1 MNALVA
7 KGKVFFQKDVLF
19 TIIASC
25 YRFANPSILKSKWA
39 EVQGVLYGY
48 NEGDNVHI
56 TRAVPLAH
64 LSSVAVEMQDNDYVL
79 VANLETE
86 MASKNWFQIG
96 WYHSHPG
103 IKLFLSLEDV
113 KTQAGL
119 QAPNPLAI
127 ALVFNPVYLM
137 DGDEE
142 GNISLG
148 IKIFRLD
155 DASTIEIKFHEVPF
169 EIDESGGEIIDEAR
183 TLLNNVQRFLRGENV
198 FDTIQ
203 SRMEKTYKKINS
215 EVYGLKSYLQN
226 MKKTSSAEDV
236 VKSFTNHKNRIQKL
250 FDSKKTSI
258 DIQISLLTYLEL
270 NETLKYSDR
279 IREIKEEWESYK
291 KTFPQLI
298 EGVEK
303 STFN

>member
-1 MNALVA
+1 MDA
-7 KGKVFFQKDVLF
+7 KGKVIFPKDVLF

-39 EVQGVLYGY
+39 EVQGILYGF

-64 LSSVAVEMQDNDYVL
+64 LSSVAVEMQENDYVL
-79 VANLETE
+79 VARLESE
-86 MASKNWFQIG
+86 MASKNLFQIG
-96 WYHSHPG
+96 WFHSHPG

-137 DGDEE
+137 EGDEE
-142 GNISLG
+142 GVESLG

-155 DASTIEIKFHEVPF
+155 DANTIEIKFHEVPF
-169 EIDESGGEIIDEAR
+169 EIENTGSEIIADAR
-183 TLLNNVQRFLRGENV
+183 ALLHNVQRFLRGENV

-203 SRMEKTYKKINS
+203 TKMEKTYKKINS

-226 MKKTSSAEDV
+226 MKKTSTAESV
-236 VKSFTNHKNRIQKL
+236 VASFTNHKNRIQKL
-250 FDSKKTSI
+250 FTSKKESI
-258 DIQISLLTYLEL
+258 DIQISLLDYLEL
-270 NETLKYSDR
+270 SETLKYSER
-279 IREIKEEWESYK
+279 IKEIKEEWDSYK
-291 KTFPQLI
+291 DTFPQLMD
-298 EGVEK
+298 EVEK